1 MGLYL
6 YTIMKL
12 ISHIRRS
19 FTAQITLWV
28 VGIAAVIMTVVLFLM
43 LHFIHITDDGRWVTA
58 VLTAVGGLVV
68 LLFLCQ
74 KVFNYYLHPLDM
86 LATSAQRIADG
97 KVNEPIP
104 DTGHQDEIGKLQNSF
119 AKMQR
124 SLADYI
130 AEMQQKSDVLSQQN
144 SALEAAYNHAREA
157 EDTKA
162 LFLSRMTDQMEQT
175 VEAINDLTTRLC
187 EHHSEL
193 SKTDLMKIQ
202 IQMLSYTDTVTR
214 LLDQM
219 VSSTSLQS
227 AIPARPSITPSQPS
241 TK

>member
-1 MGLYL
+1 
-6 YTIMKL
+6 MKL

-19 FTAQITLWV
+19 FIAQITLWV
-28 VGIAAVIMTVVLFLM
+28 AGIAAVIMTVVLFLM

-68 LLFLCQ
+68 LLFICQ
-74 KVFNYYLHPLDM
+74 KVFNHYLHPLDM

-104 DTGHQDEIGKLQNSF
+104 DTGHQDEIGQLQNSF

-124 SLADYI
+124 SLAEYI

-144 SALEAAYNHAREA
+144 IELEAAYNHAREA
-157 EDTKA
+157 DNTKA
-162 LFLSRMTDQMEQT
+162 IFLSRMTDQMGQS
-175 VEAINDLTTRLC
+175 VEAINALTTQLC
-187 EHHSEL
+187 DHHTEL
-193 SKTDLMKIQ
+193 SKTDLTKIQ

-219 VSSTSLQS
+219 VSSTSFQS
-227 AIPARPSITPSQPS
+227 AMPSRPPLTTPYSS

>member
-1 MGLYL
+1 
-6 YTIMKL
+6 MKL

-43 LHFIHITDDGRWVTA
+43 LHFIRITDDGRWVMA

-68 LLFLCQ
+68 LMFICQ
-74 KVFNYYLHPLDM
+74 KVFNHYLHPLDM

-104 DTGHQDEIGKLQNSF
+104 DTGHQDEIGQLQNSF

-124 SLADYI
+124 SLAEYI

-144 SALEAAYNHAREA
+144 IELETAYNHAREA
-157 EDTKA
+157 DNTKA
-162 LFLSRMTDQMEQT
+162 VFLSRMTDQMGQS
-175 VEAINDLTTRLC
+175 VEAIDALTTQLC
-187 EHHSEL
+187 DHHTEF

-202 IQMLSYTDTVTR
+202 IQMLTYTDTVTR

-227 AIPARPSITPSQPS
+227 AMPSHPPLTTPYTS